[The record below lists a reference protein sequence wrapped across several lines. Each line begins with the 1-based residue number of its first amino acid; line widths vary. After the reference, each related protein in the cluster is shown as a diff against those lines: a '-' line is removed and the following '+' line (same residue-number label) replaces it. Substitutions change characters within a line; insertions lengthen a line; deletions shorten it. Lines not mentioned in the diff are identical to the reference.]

1 MKKTTLLLKIL
12 IHGSLLHL
20 SLSDGLR
27 GGLSRKMFVQ
37 NIAPIIDNEQATYNP
52 QQLLTIASH
61 GVDDDGVEYDD
72 TLASNG

>member
-1 MKKTTLLLKIL
+1 MEKTTLLLKIL
-12 IHGSLLHL
+12 IYGSLLHL

-27 GGLSRKMFVQ
+27 GGLSRKMFVHDTT
-37 NIAPIIDNEQATYNP
+37 PIIDHENATYNP